1 MSLQELVQR
10 ILPIC
15 GHYSLI
21 CRFIEG
27 TVLDIAAVYS
37 VALLC
42 DKVVVIVCLRTSFE
56 KNVVLKHRID
66 TQQLIIYYV
75 YCLLFINNQVD
86 YLFCVLK

>member
-42 DKVVVIVCLRTSFE
+42 DKDVVIVCLRTSFE
-56 KNVVLKHRID
+56 KNVVLKPTMTTTLSRQHEMTRAIGAKND
-66 TQQLIIYYV
+66 ESRTRSQI
-75 YCLLFINNQVD
+75 
-86 YLFCVLK
+86 